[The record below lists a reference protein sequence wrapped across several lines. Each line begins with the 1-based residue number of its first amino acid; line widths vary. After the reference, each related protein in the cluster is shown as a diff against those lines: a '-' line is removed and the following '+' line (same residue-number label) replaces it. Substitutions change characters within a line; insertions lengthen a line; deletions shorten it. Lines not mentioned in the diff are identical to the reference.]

1 MGEAHRKPVRL
12 YHYPRRDISRPYVYV
27 DISTTQEVAEAVF
40 AFYQEFYRWP
50 FTLEEFR
57 AQRRLRGRETGV
69 PFAEAFQTD
78 SPPAWPA
85 LP

>member
-1 MGEAHRKPVRL
+1 VVKPVRL
-12 YHYPRRDISRPYVYV
+12 YHYPRKELARPWLYV
-27 DISTTQEVAEAVF
+27 DTTVTQEVAEAVF

-57 AQRRLRGRETGV
+57 ARRRLQGREAGV